1 MVHCYVSFAF
11 IISPSGR
18 QSVLVGLATPADCYC
33 HAVADLGIAFVEY
46 ELVMIR
52 FENLTLGYDRHPAV
66 HHLNLEIPAGQL
78 LAIVG
83 PNGAGKST
91 LLKGIMGKLKPLQG
105 QLHLHGIEREQI
117 AYLPQQSRI
126 DRQFPISVSELVGM
140 GLWRELGSFGRLTKA
155 HRHQI
160 EHALEAVGMQ
170 GFANR
175 PIASLSGG
183 QMQRTQFAR
192 LYLQDAQLIL
202 LDEPFNAIDSRT
214 CQDLL
219 QLLKHWHQ
227 QGRTILAVLHDHE
240 QVRHHF
246 PCSLLLARQL
256 VAYGHTSDVIT
267 AENWQLARHQIESFD
282 EHAPVCHQSEE
293 DVA

>member
-1 MVHCYVSFAF
+1 M
-11 IISPSGR
+11 
-18 QSVLVGLATPADCYC
+18 L
-33 HAVADLGIAFVEY
+33 
-46 ELVMIR
+46 R
-52 FENLTLGYDRHPAV
+52 FDNLTLGYDRHPAV
-66 HHLNLEIPAGQL
+66 HHLNLDIPAGQL

-105 QLHLHGIEREQI
+105 QLQLNVAREQI

-126 DRQFPISVSELVGM
+126 DRQFPISVTELVGM
-140 GLWRELGSFGRLTKA
+140 GLWRELGSFGRLTKG
-155 HRHQI
+155 HRHRI

-170 GFANR
+170 GFAAR

-183 QMQRTQFAR
+183 QLQRTLFAR
-192 LYLQDAQLIL
+192 LYLQNAQLIL

-219 QLLKHWHQ
+219 QLLQHWHQ
-227 QGRTILAVLHDHE
+227 QGRTILAVLHDNE

-246 PCSLLLARQL
+246 PHSLLLARQL
-256 VAYGHTSDVIT
+256 VAYGQTSDVIT
-267 AENWQLARHQIESFD
+267 PDNWQRARHQIESFD
-282 EHAPVCHQSEE
+282 EHAPVCHHSEK
-293 DVA
+293 DIA

>member
-1 MVHCYVSFAF
+1 MLRC
-11 IISPSGR
+11 
-18 QSVLVGLATPADCYC
+18 
-33 HAVADLGIAFVEY
+33 
-46 ELVMIR
+46 
-52 FENLTLGYDRHPAV
+52 ENLTLGYDRHPAI
-66 HHLNLEIPAGQL
+66 HHLSVHIPAGEL

-91 LLKGIMGKLKPLQG
+91 LLKGIMGQLKPLQG
-105 QLHLHGIEREQI
+105 QLHLQNIAREHI

-126 DRQFPISVSELVGM
+126 DRQFPISVTELVGM
-140 GLWRELGSFGRLTKA
+140 GLWHQLGSFGRLTKT

-170 GFANR
+170 GFASR

-183 QMQRTQFAR
+183 QLQRTLFAR

-219 QLLKHWHQ
+219 QLLHHWHE
-227 QGRTILAVLHDHE
+227 QGRTILAVLHDNE

-246 PCSLLLARQL
+246 PQSLLLARQL
-256 VAYGHTSDVIT
+256 VAYGKTADVIT
-267 AENWQLARHQIESFD
+267 QENWQQARHQIESFD
-282 EHAPVCHQSEE
+282 EHAPICHIAEK

>member
-1 MVHCYVSFAF
+1 M
-11 IISPSGR
+11 
-18 QSVLVGLATPADCYC
+18 L
-33 HAVADLGIAFVEY
+33 
-46 ELVMIR
+46 R
-52 FENLTLGYDRHPAV
+52 FDNLTLGYDRHPAV
-66 HHLNLEIPAGQL
+66 HHLNLDIPAGQL

-105 QLHLHGIEREQI
+105 QLQLNVAREQI

-126 DRQFPISVSELVGM
+126 DRQFPISVTELVGM
-140 GLWRELGSFGRLTKA
+140 GLWRELGSFGRLTKG
-155 HRHQI
+155 HRHRI

-170 GFANR
+170 GFAAR

-183 QMQRTQFAR
+183 QLQRTLFAR
-192 LYLQDAQLIL
+192 LYLQNAQLIL

-219 QLLKHWHQ
+219 QLLQHWHQ
-227 QGRTILAVLHDHE
+227 QGRTILAVLHDNE

-246 PCSLLLARQL
+246 PHSLLLARQL
-256 VAYGHTSDVIT
+256 VAYGQTADVIT
-267 AENWQLARHQIESFD
+267 QENWQRARHQIESFD
-282 EHAPVCHQSEE
+282 EHAPVCHQSEK
-293 DVA
+293 DIA

>member
-1 MVHCYVSFAF
+1 M
-11 IISPSGR
+11 
-18 QSVLVGLATPADCYC
+18 L
-33 HAVADLGIAFVEY
+33 
-46 ELVMIR
+46 R
-52 FENLTLGYDRHPAV
+52 FENLTLGYDRHPAI
-66 HHLNLEIPAGQL
+66 HHLNLDIPAGQL

-105 QLHLHGIEREQI
+105 TLQLQGITREQI

-126 DRQFPISVSELVGM
+126 DRQFPISVTELVGM

-160 EHALEAVGMQ
+160 EHALAAVGMQ

-183 QMQRTQFAR
+183 QLQRTLFAR

-219 QLLKHWHQ
+219 QLLHHWHA
-227 QGRTILAVLHDHE
+227 QGRTILAVLHDNE

-246 PCSLLLARQL
+246 PHSLLLARQL
-256 VAYGHTSDVIT
+256 IAYGQTADVIT
-267 AENWQLARHQIESFD
+267 AENWQQARHQIDSFD
-282 EHAPVCHQSEE
+282 EDAPVCHLSEKE
-293 DVA
+293 VA

>member
-1 MVHCYVSFAF
+1 MLHC
-11 IISPSGR
+11 
-18 QSVLVGLATPADCYC
+18 
-33 HAVADLGIAFVEY
+33 
-46 ELVMIR
+46 
-52 FENLTLGYDRHPAV
+52 ENLTLGYDRHPAI
-66 HHLNLEIPAGQL
+66 HHLNVHIPAGEL

-91 LLKGIMGKLKPLQG
+91 LLKSIMGQLKPLQG
-105 QLHLHGIEREQI
+105 QLHLRGIQREQI

-126 DRQFPISVSELVGM
+126 DRQFPISVTELVGM
-140 GLWRELGSFGRLTKA
+140 GLWHQLGSFGRLTKA

-183 QMQRTQFAR
+183 QLQRTLFAR

-219 QLLKHWHQ
+219 QLLHHWHA
-227 QGRTILAVLHDHE
+227 QGRTILAVLHDNE

-246 PCSLLLARQL
+246 PQSLLLARQL
-256 VAYGHTSDVIT
+256 VAYGKTDAVIT
-267 AENWQLARHQIESFD
+267 AENWQQARHQIESFD
-282 EHAPVCHQSEE
+282 EHAPICHIADKK

>member
-1 MVHCYVSFAF
+1 MLHC
-11 IISPSGR
+11 
-18 QSVLVGLATPADCYC
+18 
-33 HAVADLGIAFVEY
+33 
-46 ELVMIR
+46 
-52 FENLTLGYDRHPAV
+52 ENLTLGYDRHPAI
-66 HHLNLEIPAGQL
+66 HHLNVHIPAGEL

-91 LLKGIMGKLKPLQG
+91 LLKGIMGQLKPLQG
-105 QLHLHGIEREQI
+105 QLHLRDIAREQI

-126 DRQFPISVSELVGM
+126 DRQFQISVTELVGM
-140 GLWRELGSFGRLTKA
+140 GLWHQLGSFGRLTKA

-160 EHALEAVGMQ
+160 EHALEAVGIQ

-183 QMQRTQFAR
+183 QLQRTLFAR

-219 QLLKHWHQ
+219 QLLHHWHE
-227 QGRTILAVLHDHE
+227 QGRTILAVLHDNE

-246 PCSLLLARQL
+246 PQSLLLARQL
-256 VAYGHTSDVIT
+256 VAYGNTADVIT
-267 AENWQLARHQIESFD
+267 PENWQQARHQIESFD
-282 EHAPVCHQSEE
+282 EHAPICHIAEK

>member
-1 MVHCYVSFAF
+1 MLHC
-11 IISPSGR
+11 
-18 QSVLVGLATPADCYC
+18 
-33 HAVADLGIAFVEY
+33 
-46 ELVMIR
+46 
-52 FENLTLGYDRHPAV
+52 ENLTLGYDRHPAI
-66 HHLNLEIPAGQL
+66 HHLNLDVPAGLL

-91 LLKGIMGKLKPLQG
+91 LLKGIMGQLKPLQG
-105 QLHLHGIEREQI
+105 HLQLSGIEREQI

-126 DRQFPISVSELVGM
+126 DRQFPISVTELVGM
-140 GLWRELGSFGRLTKA
+140 GLWHKLGSFGRLTKA

-160 EHALEAVGMQ
+160 EHALQAVGMQ

-183 QMQRTQFAR
+183 QMQRTLFAR
-192 LYLQDAQLIL
+192 LYLQNAELIL

-219 QLLKHWHQ
+219 QLLQHWHQ
-227 QGRTILAVLHDHE
+227 QGRTILAVLHDSE

-246 PCSLLLARQL
+246 PYSLLLARQL
-256 VAYGHTSDVIT
+256 VAYGATTEVIT
-267 AENWQLARHQIESFD
+267 PENWQRARHQIESFD
-282 EHAPVCHQSEE
+282 EHAPVCHQSEK

>member
-1 MVHCYVSFAF
+1 M
-11 IISPSGR
+11 
-18 QSVLVGLATPADCYC
+18 L
-33 HAVADLGIAFVEY
+33 
-46 ELVMIR
+46 R
-52 FENLTLGYDRHPAV
+52 FDNLTLGYDRHPAV
-66 HHLNLEIPAGQL
+66 HHLNLDIPAGQL

-105 QLHLHGIEREQI
+105 QLQLNVAREQI

-126 DRQFPISVSELVGM
+126 DRQFPISVTELVGM
-140 GLWRELGSFGRLTKA
+140 GLWRELGSFGRLTKG
-155 HRHQI
+155 HRHRI

-170 GFANR
+170 GFAAR

-183 QMQRTQFAR
+183 QLQRTLFAR
-192 LYLQDAQLIL
+192 LYLQNAQLIL

-219 QLLKHWHQ
+219 QLLQHWHQ
-227 QGRTILAVLHDHE
+227 QGRTILAVLHDNE

-246 PCSLLLARQL
+246 PHSLLLARQL
-256 VAYGHTSDVIT
+256 VAYGQTADVIT
-267 AENWQLARHQIESFD
+267 PDNWQRARHQIESFD
-282 EHAPVCHQSEE
+282 EHAPVCHHSEK
-293 DVA
+293 DIA

>member
-1 MVHCYVSFAF
+1 M
-11 IISPSGR
+11 
-18 QSVLVGLATPADCYC
+18 L
-33 HAVADLGIAFVEY
+33 
-46 ELVMIR
+46 R
-52 FENLTLGYDRHPAV
+52 FDNLTLGYDRHPAI
-66 HHLNLEIPAGQL
+66 HHLNLTIPAGQL

-105 QLHLHGIEREQI
+105 QLQLNVAREQI

-126 DRQFPISVSELVGM
+126 DRQFPISVTELVGM
-140 GLWRELGSFGRLTKA
+140 GLWHELGSFGRLSKG
-155 HRHQI
+155 HRHRI

-183 QMQRTQFAR
+183 QLQRTLFAR
-192 LYLQDAQLIL
+192 LYLQNAQLIL

-219 QLLKHWHQ
+219 QLLQHWHQ
-227 QGRTILAVLHDHE
+227 QGRTILAVLHDNE

-246 PCSLLLARQL
+246 PHSLLLARQL
-256 VAYGHTSDVIT
+256 VAYGQTGEVIT
-267 AENWQLARHQIESFD
+267 PDNWQRARHQIESFN
-282 EHAPVCHQSEE
+282 EHAPVCHQSEK
-293 DVA
+293 DIA

>member
-1 MVHCYVSFAF
+1 M
-11 IISPSGR
+11 
-18 QSVLVGLATPADCYC
+18 L
-33 HAVADLGIAFVEY
+33 
-46 ELVMIR
+46 R
-52 FENLTLGYDRHPAV
+52 FDNLTLGYDRHPAV
-66 HHLNLEIPAGQL
+66 HHLNLTIPAGQL

-105 QLHLHGIEREQI
+105 QLQLNVEREQI

-126 DRQFPISVSELVGM
+126 DRQFPISVTELVGM
-140 GLWRELGSFGRLTKA
+140 GLWHELGSFGRLTKG
-155 HRHQI
+155 HRHHI

-170 GFANR
+170 GFASR

-183 QMQRTQFAR
+183 QLQRTLFAR
-192 LYLQDAQLIL
+192 LYLQNAQLIL

-219 QLLKHWHQ
+219 QLLQHWHQ
-227 QGRTILAVLHDHE
+227 QGRTILAVLHDNE

-246 PCSLLLARQL
+246 PHSLLLARQL
-256 VAYGHTSDVIT
+256 IAYGQTGDVIT
-267 AENWQLARHQIESFD
+267 PDNWQRARHQIETFD
-282 EHAPVCHQSEE
+282 EHAPICHQSEK
-293 DVA
+293 DIA

>member
-1 MVHCYVSFAF
+1 MSKLLEVSNL
-11 IISPSGR
+11 S
-18 QSVLVGLATPADCYC
+18 
-33 HAVADLGIAFVEY
+33 
-46 ELVMIR
+46 MR
-52 FENLTLGYDRHPAV
+52 FG
-66 HHLNLEIPAGQL
+66 GL
-78 LAIVG
+78 LAVNGVALQLREKEIVSIIG

-91 LLKGIMGKLKPLQG
+91 LLNGIMGQLKPLQG
-105 QLHLHGIEREQI
+105 QLHLRDIAREQI

-126 DRQFPISVSELVGM
+126 DRQFPISVTELVGM
-140 GLWRELGSFGRLTKA
+140 GLWHQLGSFGRLTKA

-160 EHALEAVGMQ
+160 EHALEAVSIQ

-183 QMQRTQFAR
+183 QLQRTLFAR

-219 QLLKHWHQ
+219 QLLHHWHE
-227 QGRTILAVLHDHE
+227 QGRTILAVLHDNE

-246 PCSLLLARQL
+246 PQSLLLARQL
-256 VAYGHTSDVIT
+256 VAYGNTADVIT
-267 AENWQLARHQIESFD
+267 PENWQQARHQIESFD
-282 EHAPVCHQSEE
+282 EHAPICHIAEK

>member
-1 MVHCYVSFAF
+1 M
-11 IISPSGR
+11 
-18 QSVLVGLATPADCYC
+18 L
-33 HAVADLGIAFVEY
+33 
-46 ELVMIR
+46 R
-52 FENLTLGYDRHPAV
+52 FDNLTLGYDRHPAV
-66 HHLNLEIPAGQL
+66 HHLNLDIPAGQL

-105 QLHLHGIEREQI
+105 QLQLNVAREQI

-126 DRQFPISVSELVGM
+126 DRQFPISVTELVGM
-140 GLWRELGSFGRLTKA
+140 GLWRELGSFGRLTKG
-155 HRHQI
+155 HRHRI

-170 GFANR
+170 GFAAR

-183 QMQRTQFAR
+183 QLQRTLFAR
-192 LYLQDAQLIL
+192 LYLQNAQLIL

-219 QLLKHWHQ
+219 QLLQHWHQ
-227 QGRTILAVLHDHE
+227 QGRTILAVLHDNE

-246 PCSLLLARQL
+246 PHSLLLARQL
-256 VAYGHTSDVIT
+256 VAYGQTADVIT
-267 AENWQLARHQIESFD
+267 PDNWQRARHQIESFD
-282 EHAPVCHQSEE
+282 ENAPVCHHSEK
-293 DVA
+293 DIA

>member
-1 MVHCYVSFAF
+1 MLHC
-11 IISPSGR
+11 
-18 QSVLVGLATPADCYC
+18 
-33 HAVADLGIAFVEY
+33 
-46 ELVMIR
+46 
-52 FENLTLGYDRHPAV
+52 ENLTLGYDRHPAI
-66 HHLNLEIPAGQL
+66 HHLNVHIPAGEL

-91 LLKGIMGKLKPLQG
+91 LLKGIMGQLKPLQG
-105 QLHLHGIEREQI
+105 QLHLRDIAREQI

-126 DRQFPISVSELVGM
+126 DRQFPISVTELVGM
-140 GLWRELGSFGRLTKA
+140 GLWHQLGSFGRLTKA

-160 EHALEAVGMQ
+160 EHALEAVGIQ

-183 QMQRTQFAR
+183 QLQRTLFAR

-219 QLLKHWHQ
+219 QLLHHWHE
-227 QGRTILAVLHDHE
+227 QGRTILAVLHDNE

-246 PCSLLLARQL
+246 PQSLLLARQL
-256 VAYGHTSDVIT
+256 VAYGNTAEVIT
-267 AENWQLARHQIESFD
+267 PENWQQARHQIESFD
-282 EHAPVCHQSEE
+282 EHAPICHIAEK

>member
-1 MVHCYVSFAF
+1 M
-11 IISPSGR
+11 
-18 QSVLVGLATPADCYC
+18 L
-33 HAVADLGIAFVEY
+33 
-46 ELVMIR
+46 R
-52 FENLTLGYDRHPAV
+52 FDNLTLGYDRHPAV
-66 HHLNLEIPAGQL
+66 HHLNLDIPAGQL

-105 QLHLHGIEREQI
+105 QLQLNVAREQI

-126 DRQFPISVSELVGM
+126 DRQFPISVTELVGM
-140 GLWRELGSFGRLTKA
+140 GLWRELGSFGRLTKG
-155 HRHQI
+155 HRHRI

-170 GFANR
+170 GFAAR

-183 QMQRTQFAR
+183 QLQRTLFAR
-192 LYLQDAQLIL
+192 LYLQNAQLIL

-219 QLLKHWHQ
+219 QLLQHWHQ
-227 QGRTILAVLHDHE
+227 QGRTILAVLHDNE

-246 PCSLLLARQL
+246 PHSLLLARQL
-256 VAYGHTSDVIT
+256 VAYGQTADVIT
-267 AENWQLARHQIESFD
+267 PDNWQRARHQIESFD
-282 EHAPVCHQSEE
+282 EHAPVCHQSEK
-293 DVA
+293 DIA

>member
-1 MVHCYVSFAF
+1 M
-11 IISPSGR
+11 
-18 QSVLVGLATPADCYC
+18 L
-33 HAVADLGIAFVEY
+33 
-46 ELVMIR
+46 R
-52 FENLTLGYDRHPAV
+52 FDNLTLGYDRHPAV
-66 HHLNLEIPAGQL
+66 HHLNLDIPAGQL

-105 QLHLHGIEREQI
+105 QLQLNVAREQI

-126 DRQFPISVSELVGM
+126 DRQFPISVAELVGM
-140 GLWRELGSFGRLTKA
+140 GLWRELGSFGRLTKG
-155 HRHQI
+155 HRHRI

-170 GFANR
+170 GFAAR

-183 QMQRTQFAR
+183 QLQRTLFAR
-192 LYLQDAQLIL
+192 LYLQNAQLIL

-219 QLLKHWHQ
+219 QLLQHWHQ
-227 QGRTILAVLHDHE
+227 QGRTILAVLHDNE

-246 PCSLLLARQL
+246 PHSLLLARQL
-256 VAYGHTSDVIT
+256 VAYGQTADVIT
-267 AENWQLARHQIESFD
+267 QENWQRARHQIESFD
-282 EHAPVCHQSEE
+282 EHAPVCHQSEK
-293 DVA
+293 DIA

>member
-1 MVHCYVSFAF
+1 M
-11 IISPSGR
+11 
-18 QSVLVGLATPADCYC
+18 L
-33 HAVADLGIAFVEY
+33 
-46 ELVMIR
+46 R
-52 FENLTLGYDRHPAV
+52 FDNLTLGYDRHPAV
-66 HHLNLEIPAGQL
+66 HHLNLDIPAGQL

-105 QLHLHGIEREQI
+105 QLQLNVAREQI

-126 DRQFPISVSELVGM
+126 DRQFPTSVTDLDGM
-140 GLWRELGSFGRLTKA
+140 GLWRELGSFGRLTKG
-155 HRHQI
+155 HRHRI

-170 GFANR
+170 GFAAR

-183 QMQRTQFAR
+183 QLQRTLFAR
-192 LYLQDAQLIL
+192 LYLQNAQLIL

-219 QLLKHWHQ
+219 QLLQHWHQ
-227 QGRTILAVLHDHE
+227 QGRTILAVLHDNE

-246 PCSLLLARQL
+246 PHSLLLARQL
-256 VAYGHTSDVIT
+256 VAYGQTADVIT
-267 AENWQLARHQIESFD
+267 PENWQRARHQIESFD
-282 EHAPVCHQSEE
+282 EHAPVCHQSEK
-293 DVA
+293 DIA

>member
-1 MVHCYVSFAF
+1 M
-11 IISPSGR
+11 
-18 QSVLVGLATPADCYC
+18 L
-33 HAVADLGIAFVEY
+33 
-46 ELVMIR
+46 R
-52 FENLTLGYDRHPAV
+52 FDNLTLGYDRHPAV
-66 HHLNLEIPAGQL
+66 HHLNLDIPAGQL

-105 QLHLHGIEREQI
+105 QLQLNVAREQI

-126 DRQFPISVSELVGM
+126 DRQFPISVTELVGM
-140 GLWRELGSFGRLTKA
+140 GLWRELGSFGRLTKG
-155 HRHQI
+155 HRHRI

-170 GFANR
+170 GFAAR

-183 QMQRTQFAR
+183 QLQRTLFAR
-192 LYLQDAQLIL
+192 LYLQNAQLIL

-219 QLLKHWHQ
+219 QLLQHWHQ
-227 QGRTILAVLHDHE
+227 QGRTILAVLHDNE

-246 PCSLLLARQL
+246 PHSLLLARQL
-256 VAYGHTSDVIT
+256 VAYGQTADVIT
-267 AENWQLARHQIESFD
+267 PENWQRARHQIESFD
-282 EHAPVCHQSEE
+282 EHAPVCHQSEK
-293 DVA
+293 DIA

>member
-1 MVHCYVSFAF
+1 MLHC
-11 IISPSGR
+11 
-18 QSVLVGLATPADCYC
+18 
-33 HAVADLGIAFVEY
+33 
-46 ELVMIR
+46 
-52 FENLTLGYDRHPAV
+52 ENLTLGYDRHPAI
-66 HHLNLEIPAGQL
+66 HHLNVHIPAGEL

-91 LLKGIMGKLKPLQG
+91 LLKGIMGQLKPLQG
-105 QLHLHGIEREQI
+105 QLHLRDIVREQI

-126 DRQFPISVSELVGM
+126 DRQFPISVTELVGM
-140 GLWRELGSFGRLTKA
+140 GLWHQLGSFGRLTKA

-160 EHALEAVGMQ
+160 EHALEAVGIQ
-170 GFANR
+170 SFANR

-183 QMQRTQFAR
+183 QLQRTLFAR

-219 QLLKHWHQ
+219 QLLHHWHE
-227 QGRTILAVLHDHE
+227 QGRTILAVLHDNE

-246 PCSLLLARQL
+246 PQSLLLARQL
-256 VAYGHTSDVIT
+256 VAYGNTAEVIT
-267 AENWQLARHQIESFD
+267 PENWQQARHQIESFD
-282 EHAPVCHQSEE
+282 EHAPICHIAEK